1 MCVCLFGSRP
11 LCVVAA
17 RTRLEL
23 NGFHNRCQNTVP
35 VCDDAFQ
42 SRDDRDVSA
51 RSALLIGSLGRVC
64 VPRTLGEVWEAPRP
78 HRPHARPTGARWR
91 VVVVV
96 VVAFQ

>member
-1 MCVCLFGSRP
+1 M
-11 LCVVAA
+11 CVVAA

-51 RSALLIGSLGRVC
+51 RGPVDWVIGQSVRSKNARGGVGG
-64 VPRTLGEVWEAPRP
+64 PRH
-78 HRPHARPTGARWR
+78 HRPHARPAGARWR

-96 VVAFQ
+96 VVVAFQ